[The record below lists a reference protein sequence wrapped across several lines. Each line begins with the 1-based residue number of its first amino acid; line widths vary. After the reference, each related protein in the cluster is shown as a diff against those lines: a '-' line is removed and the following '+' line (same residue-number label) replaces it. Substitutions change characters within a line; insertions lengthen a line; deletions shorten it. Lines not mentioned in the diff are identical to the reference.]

1 MFPPG
6 SVWYAGLILYKK
18 GEEGKGGEEMV
29 KGEGKEK
36 EIGKGMGKGM
46 GERKGNSQ
54 GSWPLGLPSLVDTLC

>member
-1 MFPPG
+1 M
-6 SVWYAGLILYKK
+6 YKK